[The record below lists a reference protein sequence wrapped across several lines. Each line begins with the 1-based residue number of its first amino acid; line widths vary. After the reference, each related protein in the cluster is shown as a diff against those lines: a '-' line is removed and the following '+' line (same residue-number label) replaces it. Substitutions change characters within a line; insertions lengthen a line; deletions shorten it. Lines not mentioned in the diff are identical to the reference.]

1 MGSVLL
7 GLRCSGLTLLSG
19 LRGHAPVRSGWLVSV
34 SEHRF
39 RRRLRPRP
47 RTDLGVAPA
56 ATTIVSGGILTVVYL
71 WRQDYPCLD
80 PCPYRDG
87 SLRDRAGTISRTRWS
102 KLTDA
107 LPRASVSITCPMT
120 AGRDGCRAGDQCS
133 EQHFLHSGLRRP
145 RQHLHRA
152 VAFGPSEREGGAA
165 RGCRA
170 LFVFGSLVPLLQVG
184 RLAAR
189 PKKTSNIQRTLNTF
203 VR

>member
-1 MGSVLL
+1 VGSVLL

-19 LRGHAPVRSGWLVSV
+19 LRDHAPVRSGWLVSV

-47 RTDLGVAPA
+47 RADLGVAPA

-133 EQHFLHSGLRRP
+133 EQRFLHSGLRRP

-152 VAFGPSEREGGAA
+152 VALGQVTR
-165 RGCRA
+165 RRCRTWCRP
-170 LFVFGSLVPLLQVG
+170 LFVFRSLVPLLQVG

-189 PKKTSNIQRTLNTF
+189 PKKTTNVQRTLNTF